1 MADPDGD
8 LLQMNGVGANALA
21 TEHEHII
28 ESAVRAT
35 IFDIDIMS
43 LIDCLQPATTNL
55 KQYKAV
61 IMVRRRG
68 VGLDIMLDERRLDC
82 GLKLNHVLI
91 PT

>member
-1 MADPDGD
+1 
-8 LLQMNGVGANALA
+8 MNGVGANALA

-55 KQYKAV
+55 KQYKAD
-61 IMVRRRG
+61 IMVEG
-68 VGLDIMLDERRLDC
+68 
-82 GLKLNHVLI
+82 
-91 PT
+91 

>member
-55 KQYKAV
+55 KQLAY
-61 IMVRRRG
+61 IMVEG
-68 VGLDIMLDERRLDC
+68 
-82 GLKLNHVLI
+82 
-91 PT
+91 